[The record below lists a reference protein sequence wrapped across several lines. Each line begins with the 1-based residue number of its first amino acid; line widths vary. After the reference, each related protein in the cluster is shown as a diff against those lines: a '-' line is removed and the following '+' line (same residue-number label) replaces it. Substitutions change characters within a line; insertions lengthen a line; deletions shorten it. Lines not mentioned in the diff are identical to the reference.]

1 MIYFLHHRA
10 IEPIILTT
18 ARHYLFAKIGK
29 DPLLRNG
36 DFRRFWFSSTLN
48 GFGAQISSLA
58 VPLCAVLLMHATPAQ
73 MGMMIALQAVPFA
86 LFSLP
91 AGVLLERHRK
101 LPIIL
106 SGETASGLALASVA
120 LASWCGWLSMG
131 WLYCSAFLIGTVSVL
146 GGGAEQIFLT
156 KLIGR
161 EALVDAQ
168 AKFVVTDSASR
179 LIGPGIAGLLVQ
191 WLTAPLAV
199 LVTAC
204 TFMISVLNLR
214 QVRLVE
220 TPPAPSV
227 QHPLRDIRDGLVFVW
242 SHPLLRALAW
252 GAGVWH
258 ILFYG
263 YSALSLLFAM
273 RVLGLTPGLI
283 GLAQTL
289 GGIGVF
295 SSSILLKPLIRRF
308 GPGGTI
314 LIGMGATAA
323 GFTAAASIPAKLFG
337 SIQGSAV
344 AYALVTFCFDC
355 GVMLFFMP
363 YMSLRQKVT
372 PDAFLGRM
380 ISTMRFLTVATAPL
394 GALLAGALAERI
406 GIRPALG
413 CIAAGGVTLVI
424 CMAWLSPLRS
434 VRT

>member
-1 MIYFLHHRA
+1 MIYSLQHRL

-18 ARHYLFAKIGK
+18 ARHYLFAKIGN

-36 DFRRFWFSSTLN
+36 DFRRFWLSSTLN
-48 GFGAQISSLA
+48 GFGAQISGLA

-131 WLYCSAFLIGTVSVL
+131 WLYCTAFLIGTVSVL

-156 KLIGR
+156 QLIGR

-168 AKFVVTDSASR
+168 TKFVVTDSASR
-179 LIGPGIAGLLVQ
+179 LIGPGIAGMLVQ
-191 WLTAPLAV
+191 WLTAPLAI

-204 TFMISVLNLR
+204 GFMLSVLNLR
-214 QVRLVE
+214 QIGLTEAR
-220 TPPAPSV
+220 PPPSE

-242 SHPLLRALAW
+242 GHPLLRALAW
-252 GAGVWH
+252 GAGFWH
-258 ILFYG
+258 IMFYG
-263 YSALSLLFAM
+263 YAALSLLFAT
-273 RVLGLTPGLI
+273 RVLGLTPGVI
-283 GLAQTL
+283 GVAQTL
-289 GGIGVF
+289 GGLGVF
-295 SSSILLKPLIRRF
+295 SSSVLLKPLVRRF
-308 GPGGTI
+308 GPGSTI
-314 LIGMGATAA
+314 LIGMGATAL
-323 GFTAAASIPAKLFG
+323 GFAAATAIPVKLFG
-337 SIQGSAV
+337 SAQASAV
-344 AYALVTFCFDC
+344 AYAVVNFFCDC

-394 GALLAGALAERI
+394 AAILAGALAGQI
-406 GIRPALG
+406 GIRPALA
-413 CIAAGGVTLVI
+413 CIAGGGVLLTI

-434 VRT
+434 VRS